1 MRGLFIVFE
10 GLDRSGKSTQV
21 NNLVSHLNAIR
32 ISFPDRNL
40 PTGRI
45 INSYLTSQAN
55 LDDHAVHLLFSAN
68 RWERCRFIVDTLNS
82 GTHIVCDRYAYSGVA
97 YTMSKG
103 LGKEWCMAPDA
114 GLPKPDLVFFLTAD
128 PESLASR
135 GSYGEERYEKVEFQR
150 KVKKN
155 YEEILGCQDN
165 VHYINA
171 LETLESI
178 ASQIKGVVEEAIT
191 KCASKSIEE
200 LW

>member
-21 NNLVSHLNAIR
+21 NLLVNLLNAVR

-45 INSYLTSQAN
+45 INNYLTSQDN

-68 RWERCRFIVDTLNS
+68 RWERCKFILDTLNS
-82 GTHIVCDRYAYSGVA
+82 GRHIVCDRYAYSGVA

-103 LGKEWCMAPDA
+103 LNKQWCMMPDA
-114 GLPKPDLVFFLTAD
+114 GLPKPDLVFYMQAE
-128 PESLASR
+128 PELLARR
-135 GSYGEERYEKVEFQR
+135 GNYGEERYEKIEFQK
-150 KVKKN
+150 KVRMN
-155 YEEILGCQDN
+155 FEEIFASQDN
-165 VHYINA
+165 VRIMNA
-171 LETLESI
+171 LDSEEDLTRDIKQAVETAVPVL
-178 ASQIKGVVEEAIT
+178 
-191 KCASKSIEE
+191 CRLPIEE